1 MRVSYDKKS
10 CNALQKP
17 YYSPVEAALR
27 WCGLIAHE
35 SEILA
40 ACTNNPQVV
49 PVSKFPQ
56 WPCLRA
62 NAEKIFDA
70 LINGEMPKGR
80 DGKSVPH
87 EDHVAPARI
96 TVRHTELKKWMAEH
110 YPDQRPPFL
119 FDETERSTHS
129 AINADTFRS
138 LQADRDALK
147 ARLDKAVEVY
157 RAQKQELDTVSAER
171 DELRAKATNA
181 PSGGESVTERENLL
195 KMLGGM
201 ALLIAEKS
209 GRYQRGDS
217 PNASAIA
224 SAVAELIEHL
234 PSANNYGLSDRN
246 IRSKLPEAI
255 RLLVDA

>member
-1 MRVSYDKKS
+1 M
-10 CNALQKP
+10 
-17 YYSPVEAALR
+17 
-27 WCGLIAHE
+27 
-35 SEILA
+35 
-40 ACTNNPQVV
+40 
-49 PVSKFPQ
+49 
-56 WPCLRA
+56 
-62 NAEKIFDA
+62 
-70 LINGEMPKGR
+70 
-80 DGKSVPH
+80 
-87 EDHVAPARI
+87 
-96 TVRHTELKKWMAEH
+96 
-110 YPDQRPPFL
+110 
-119 FDETERSTHS
+119 
-129 AINADTFRS
+129 
-138 LQADRDALK
+138 
-147 ARLDKAVEVY
+147 Y